1 MNDRYSAFMEYSLQ
15 VAMPSTSAISIS
27 PSDIITERGSRKH
40 LQPQALA
47 MELDVLY
54 SLATYNWKHHGCGK
68 MRLKILNHW
77 WPVGL
82 TVRFFVLFYNFNY
95 NYYKKNKIIIRWQ
108 NPCKLPHRT
117 LLIRTFF
124 YAFSF

>member
-68 MRLKILNHW
+68 MRLKILNH
-77 WPVGL
+77 
-82 TVRFFVLFYNFNY
+82 
-95 NYYKKNKIIIRWQ
+95 
-108 NPCKLPHRT
+108 
-117 LLIRTFF
+117 
-124 YAFSF
+124 

>member
-27 PSDIITERGSRKH
+27 PSDIIITERGSRKH

-47 MELDVLY
+47 MELDVLH

-68 MRLKILNHW
+68 MRLKILN
-77 WPVGL
+77 
-82 TVRFFVLFYNFNY
+82 R
-95 NYYKKNKIIIRWQ
+95 
-108 NPCKLPHRT
+108 
-117 LLIRTFF
+117 
-124 YAFSF
+124 

>member
-27 PSDIITERGSRKH
+27 PSDIIITERGSRKH

-47 MELDVLY
+47 MELDVLP

-68 MRLKILNHW
+68 MRLKILNH
-77 WPVGL
+77 
-82 TVRFFVLFYNFNY
+82 
-95 NYYKKNKIIIRWQ
+95 
-108 NPCKLPHRT
+108 
-117 LLIRTFF
+117 
-124 YAFSF
+124 